1 MTEPRPIVKARLE
14 DAGGSE
20 ISAANPLPVTSEVG
34 VESGT
39 ATSGSNITLE
49 DTAKSWQVDIWED
62 AILEVE
68 IGGIQ
73 YTREIDSN
81 TADTLTFAALPGAV
95 VVAAGC
101 PYRIKMV
108 AGQTVA
114 ISSGNIAVVSGNV
127 AVISGEIHVMSGQL
141 IAKVSGETVIAKVS
155 GEIVYVSGQ
164 PVKVSGQIVYVS
176 GQPVKVSGQTVVA
189 KVSGQVVVVESGLYV
204 MGDISG
210 QIVYVSG
217 QPVKV
222 SGQTVIAKVSGQVVV
237 VESGLY
243 VMGDISGQIVYV
255 SGQPV
260 KVSGQTVITSVSGNV
275 VVAKVSGEVMQ
286 IAPPTEFKTGLIR
299 IITDASGGEV
309 LHSGAVKAAQI
320 KSLATNSG
328 VIAIGG
334 ATNRP
339 WYQDTCSGLGFV
351 LDPGEVKSEDID
363 NFNRL
368 YVVAQVSGDQ
378 ISFAGVN

>member
-1 MTEPRPIVKARLE
+1 
-14 DAGGSE
+14 
-20 ISAANPLPVTSEVG
+20 
-34 VESGT
+34 
-39 ATSGSNITLE
+39 
-49 DTAKSWQVDIWED
+49 
-62 AILEVE
+62 
-68 IGGIQ
+68 
-73 YTREIDSN
+73 
-81 TADTLTFAALPGAV
+81 
-95 VVAAGC
+95 
-101 PYRIKMV
+101 
-108 AGQTVA
+108 
-114 ISSGNIAVVSGNV
+114 
-127 AVISGEIHVMSGQL
+127 
-141 IAKVSGETVIAKVS
+141 
-155 GEIVYVSGQ
+155 
-164 PVKVSGQIVYVS
+164 
-176 GQPVKVSGQTVVA
+176 VKVSGQTVIA